1 MSQSL
6 APSILQSK
14 APSATQPTSL
24 VSSAVKLSDG
34 TSEKQTSD
42 DEGGKC
48 FVLIRKGRFYR
59 GLHFAVDER
68 SLNNH
73 AFFSPCLFYEFYKFS
88 NCKKKFSRCLI
99 YRPSHLLNVHTVFT
113 RKSAAL
119 E

>member
-1 MSQSL
+1 M
-6 APSILQSK
+6 

-34 TSEKQTSD
+34 TSGKQTSD

-73 AFFSPCLFYEFYKFS
+73 AFFSPFFMNFI
-88 NCKKKFSRCLI
+88 NFQ
-99 YRPSHLLNVHTVFT
+99 TVKRGFQD
-113 RKSAAL
+113 A
-119 E
+119 